1 MYIYRSGAS
10 CQCGTVIRIQFY
22 PTAIAAEGAA
32 AAETIEQTLQ
42 SCTTEPRSLFGRLW
56 SLHMGCLH
64 LFHFYFNA
72 LHRRHPRHHHHHHL
86 LRVQC
91 NEIHCI
97 AMQTCIHCN
106 PVIVSVCVTFMKW
119 RCAKY
124 PAAFVNIRTHSQK
137 PTHVWICTLFVKRG
151 HLAQISFYLV
161 PWNIIKTNETGTTTA
176 KVAQDKRITQGWW
189 RILREATPTLPGK
202 HFGRLYE

>member
-42 SCTTEPRSLFGRLW
+42 SCTTEPRSLFGKLW
-56 SLHMGCLH
+56 SLYMGCLH

-72 LHRRHPRHHHHHHL
+72 LHRRHPRHRHHHH

-106 PVIVSVCVTFMKW
+106 PVIVSVCVTFMK
-119 RCAKY
+119 
-124 PAAFVNIRTHSQK
+124 
-137 PTHVWICTLFVKRG
+137 
-151 HLAQISFYLV
+151 
-161 PWNIIKTNETGTTTA
+161 
-176 KVAQDKRITQGWW
+176 
-189 RILREATPTLPGK
+189 
-202 HFGRLYE
+202 